1 MPSQISMSVIRIMV
15 DVITTVSTHK
25 EAISASVWMGFPLQA
40 IRLPAMVI
48 SNGNAY

>member
-1 MPSQISMSVIRIMV
+1 MSVIRIMV

-40 IRLPAMVI
+40 TRLPALVI
-48 SNGNAY
+48 SNDNAY